1 MVQATWASKALMAKF
16 ATNRNPTTIWFMEA
30 GHAEFVRRKK
40 IRKRKSRWQ
49 FDSVSA

>member
-16 ATNRNPTTIWFMEA
+16 ATNRNPTTIWCMEA

-40 IRKRKSRWQ
+40 DPKAKEPMAV
-49 FDSVSA
+49 DSVSA